1 MDRKYAFIDESG
13 AYGWDLDNNSVSRFF
28 ILSAIII
35 EQQNLEGL
43 RKKVIS
49 LQEKYFSGSELK
61 SNKIGKDHKRRT
73 KFITEISSFPIKIFS
88 LVYDKRKLKDYPGL
102 QFKTSFYK
110 FLNQSIYSTL
120 LQSFPVITIT
130 GDSVGDTDFMESF
143 LKYLRNRCG
152 PVDLFNES
160 SLMVQD
166 SRKEPLIQIA
176 DIVSGTLA
184 YEFDERKNKPA
195 EYDYLKILE
204 NNIIRIDFLPV
215 SYSNFNI
222 ETSSTAATY
231 NKTIASICF
240 NKAKIFLEEN
250 ENNPDEDVQSQVLVL
265 KYLLFRFMNN
275 NQRNYIP
282 TKELINYLKATNIET
297 ISLQRFRN
305 RIIGKLR
312 DSNVIIASSNGG
324 YKIPTCVK
332 DLNDFISH
340 DNAILIPMISRLK
353 RCTDIIKLGT
363 NGNLDLLK
371 QDGCEKLQSI
381 ISAISNDKN

>member
-73 KFITEISSFPIKIFS
+73 KIITEISSFPIKIFS

-204 NNIIRIDFLPV
+204 NNIIRIDF
-215 SYSNFNI
+215 
-222 ETSSTAATY
+222 
-231 NKTIASICF
+231 
-240 NKAKIFLEEN
+240 
-250 ENNPDEDVQSQVLVL
+250 
-265 KYLLFRFMNN
+265 
-275 NQRNYIP
+275 
-282 TKELINYLKATNIET
+282 
-297 ISLQRFRN
+297 
-305 RIIGKLR
+305 
-312 DSNVIIASSNGG
+312 
-324 YKIPTCVK
+324 
-332 DLNDFISH
+332 
-340 DNAILIPMISRLK
+340 
-353 RCTDIIKLGT
+353 
-363 NGNLDLLK
+363 
-371 QDGCEKLQSI
+371 
-381 ISAISNDKN
+381 